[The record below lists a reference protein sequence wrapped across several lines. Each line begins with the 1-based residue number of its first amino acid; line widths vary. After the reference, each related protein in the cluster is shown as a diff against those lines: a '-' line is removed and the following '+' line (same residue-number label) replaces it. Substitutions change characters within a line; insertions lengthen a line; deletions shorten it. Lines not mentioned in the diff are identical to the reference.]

1 MAGINLPPQP
11 DLLKLSQRDLLKL
24 TLQSGVRISRTEMI
38 PVGRIQTTGAIFDE
52 KHAKEVYDQM
62 QSDFGMTQGAL
73 VRAVFKDEKKEEV
86 IFNWMDGLHRI
97 KGVERYD
104 LAGKDAPMKCEV
116 YYNLSDEDMYKIRI
130 AAAINVDTVKFA
142 RVCTF
147 INDAWAIT
155 PWSHLL
161 SATQAF
167 YLASKLGSGKQILKN
182 ENLIPEIKS
191 WVAANSA
198 GFHLTTDSIYQNLLT
213 YEHSDPE
220 VAKKVRSGGSFSKG
234 GQAVTPSQLSMISKT
249 VPHDNHP
256 GIQRIIANYV
266 NSGIS
271 TANLTFL
278 LQEIKQLEAINQ
290 ETVLQVIKDGKW
302 KQKKVEK
309 NKKLVESDN
318 PKPDVV
324 AEKPATIT
332 SASSSPI
339 VEEPTLDNAIIHL
352 KAAKNII
359 VFSYD
364 LQVSQKER
372 LGNQITTMISQLE
385 PKGDVKIQKTEKP
398 KKTKQIKKTEPLIRK
413 ANRSST
419 EFMRKWM
426 DEKHF
431 NKLLDNNIALDE
443 FSKEISELS
452 DLGIYNMAKLFLIS
466 LTGGNETKRNIAKNI
481 FDRIPFKLID
491 QSYIND
497 FFVETAKHIKES
509 LVESVYKREQVRDIL
524 LLVTRVIDQNF
535 VSNKI
540 GMSQEAEDLL
550 FDALKSSSSYLQG
563 QEKEDVE
570 SWVANHKYL
579 LLEREEI

>member
-1 MAGINLPPQP
+1 MKNVDQPPKHDYMQ
-11 DLLKLSQRDLLKL
+11 LSQRDLLKL
-24 TLQSGVRISRTEMI
+24 TLHNGERISRTEMI
-38 PVGRIQTTGAIFDE
+38 PVGKIKTASAIFDE
-52 KHAKEVYDQM
+52 NHAKEVYDMM

-73 VRAVFKDEKKEEV
+73 VRAIFKDEKKEEV
-86 IFNWMDGLHRI
+86 AFDWMDGLHRI
-97 KGVERYD
+97 KGVELND
-104 LAGKDAPMKCEV
+104 PAGKDAPMKCEV
-116 YYNLSDEDMYKIRI
+116 YYNLPDEDMYKIRI

-167 YLASKLGSGKQILKN
+167 YLASKLGSGKQMLKKEN
-182 ENLIPEIKS
+182 EDSIPEIKK

-234 GQAVTPSQLSMISKT
+234 GQAVTPSQLSMISKA

-256 GIQRIIANYV
+256 GIQKIIANYV

-271 TANLTFL
+271 TANLAFL
-278 LQEIKQLEAINQ
+278 LQEIKQLEIINQ
-290 ETVLQVIKDGKW
+290 ETVLQVIKDGEW

-309 NKKLVESDN
+309 IKELVEIGVQ
-318 PKPDVV
+318 KPEVV
-324 AEKPATIT
+324 VEKPATIT
-332 SASSSPI
+332 SPSSSPI
-339 VEEPTLDNAIIHL
+339 DEEPTLDNAIAHL
-352 KAAKNII
+352 RAAKNIA
-359 VFSYD
+359 VFSRELD
-364 LQVSQKER
+364 FKRIGRIENNINKAILE
-372 LGNQITTMISQLE
+372 LG
-385 PKGDVKIQKTEKP
+385 QKTEKP
-398 KKTKQIKKTEPLIRK
+398 KKTKQIKKTETEKPKRK
-413 ANRSST
+413 TSENYI
-419 EFMRKWM
+419 EFMKKWM
-426 DEKHF
+426 DGERFK
-431 NKLLDNNIALDE
+431 KLENDNITLDQ

-452 DLGIYNMAKLFLIS
+452 DSGIYHMAKLFLIS
-466 LTGGNETKRNIAKNI
+466 LTSGDETKRNIAKNI

-497 FFVETAKHIKES
+497 FFIETAKHIKES

-524 LLVTRVIDQNF
+524 VLVTRVIDQNF

-563 QEKEDVE
+563 QEKEEVK
-570 SWVANHKYL
+570 SWIANHHYL